1 VCLLPERINDRVVTF
16 ALASLATMG
25 ASSASADVR
34 ITQATCPVAI
44 VAPGDY
50 RLDTDLTCQPGEN
63 GVVITASNV
72 TFRLDGHHITGSTP
86 GTCGTGVGIVVGA
99 VTGPMLSR
107 VRLIGEGTVENFG
120 TGIRAQNTAQ
130 STLKNVTVT
139 VECPFP
145 SDAVTLFGPGGDW
158 KIEGNTVRGPLD
170 SSGISLVGIDGNVL
184 VRNDVNNTIDLIPS
198 RDNII
203 VDNVASGGGIL
214 LFRGSNGNEIHGNTA
229 NDTPAAGA
237 GIGIV
242 LGATANTV
250 TGNTALNNA
259 AFDLFDGNPGCDA
272 NKWKGNTFATA
283 NQTCIR

>member
-1 VCLLPERINDRVVTF
+1 VCLLSARITDRFVVTF
-16 ALASLATMG
+16 TLASLATLG
-25 ASSASADVR
+25 ASAASADVR

-44 VAPGDY
+44 AAPGDY

-63 GVVITASNV
+63 GIVITASNV
-72 TFRLDGHHITGSTP
+72 TVRLDGHHIS
-86 GTCGTGVGIVVGA
+86 GTCGAGVGILVGVVN
-99 VTGPMLSR
+99 GPMLSR
-107 VRLIGEGTVENFG
+107 VRLIGDGTVENFQ

-130 STLKNVTVT
+130 SMLKKVTVT
-139 VECPFP
+139 LQCSL
-145 SDAVTLFGPGGDW
+145 SDAVSLLGPGGDW
-158 KIEGNTVRGPLD
+158 KIEGNIVRGPVD

-198 RDNII
+198 SDNII
-203 VDNVASGGGIL
+203 VDNIASGGGIL
-214 LFRGSNGNEIHGNTA
+214 LFRGSNRNEIHGNTA

-250 TGNTALNNA
+250 TGNTALNNV

>member
-1 VCLLPERINDRVVTF
+1 MCLLPARITGRVVVMF
-16 ALASLATMG
+16 ALASLATVG
-25 ASSASADVR
+25 ASSVSADVR

-44 VAPGDY
+44 AAPGDY
-50 RLDTDLTCQPGEN
+50 RLDTDLACQPGEN
-63 GVVITASNV
+63 GIVITASNV
-72 TFRLDGHHITGSTP
+72 TVRLDGHHISGSA
-86 GTCGTGVGIVVGA
+86 CGTGVGILVGIA
-99 VTGPMLSR
+99 TGKMLSR
-107 VRLIGEGTVENFG
+107 VRLIGEGTVENFQ

-130 STLKNVTVT
+130 STLSKVTVT
-139 VECPFP
+139 LECPL
-145 SDAVTLFGPGGDW
+145 SDAVTLLGPGGDW
-158 KIEGNTVRGPLD
+158 KIEGNTVRGPVD
-170 SSGISLVGIDGNVL
+170 SSGISLVGVDGNVL

-198 RDNII
+198 SDNII
-203 VDNVASGGGIL
+203 VDNVASGGGVL

-242 LGATANTV
+242 LGATANAV